1 MAYAENVI
9 RKMTMAVVKVY
20 DQDRQEAGEIALAPD
35 VFEVEVRP
43 EILNLVTRAQRAA
56 KRAGTHAAKTRAQVR
71 GGGAKPWRQKGSGR
85 ARAGS
90 NRSPIW
96 RGGGIIFGPQPR
108 DYSFKVNAKVR
119 VLAIKMALSSRLAGD
134 ALMVLKSIEL
144 PEAKTKH
151 FAKIAGALGLEKALI
166 VAGGVQETLV
176 RCARNIPG
184 ITLTTAEGLNVYDI
198 LKHKQLVLLQEA
210 VEPIQARFAKK

>member
-1 MAYAENVI
+1 
-9 RKMTMAVVKVY
+9 MAVVKVY
-20 DQDRQEAGEIALAPD
+20 DQDRKESGEITLAPD

-43 EILNLVTRAQRAA
+43 EILNLVARAQLAA
-56 KRAGTHAAKTRAQVR
+56 KRAGSHAVKTRAQVR

-96 RGGGIIFGPQPR
+96 RGGGITFGPQPR

-119 VLAIKMALSSRLAGD
+119 ALALKMALSSRLADG
-134 ALMVLKSIEL
+134 ALLLVKGIEL
-144 PEAKTKH
+144 PAAKTRH
-151 FAKIAGALGLEKALI
+151 FVEVAGVLGLEKALI
-166 VAGGVQETLV
+166 VAGGAQETLA
-176 RCARNIPG
+176 RCSRNIPG

>member
-1 MAYAENVI
+1 MAL
-9 RKMTMAVVKVY
+9 VKVY
-20 DQDRQEAGEIALAPD
+20 DQDKAEAGEMILASD

-56 KRAGTHAAKTRAQVR
+56 KRAGSHSAKTRAQVR

-96 RGGGIIFGPQPR
+96 RGGGIVFGPKPR

-119 VLAIKMALSSRLAGD
+119 ALAMKMALSSRLAD
-134 ALMVLKSIEL
+134 NALMVVKGIEL
-144 PEAKTKH
+144 PEAKTRH

-166 VAGGVQETLV
+166 VAGNAQEALARSV
-176 RCARNIPG
+176 RNIPG
-184 ITLTTAEGLNVYDI
+184 ITLITAAGLNVYDI
-198 LKHKQLVLLQEA
+198 LKHRQLVLLQDA

>member
-1 MAYAENVI
+1 
-9 RKMTMAVVKVY
+9 MAVVKVY
-20 DQDRQEAGEIALAPD
+20 DQDKQDTGEMTLASD

-43 EILNLVTRAQRAA
+43 EILNLVARAQLAA
-56 KRAGTHAAKTRAQVR
+56 KRAGTHATKTRAQVR

-96 RGGGIIFGPQPR
+96 RGGAIVFGPQPR

-119 VLAIKMALSSRLAGD
+119 ALAMKMALSSRLADD
-134 ALMVLKSIEL
+134 ALMVVKDIEL
-144 PEAKTKH
+144 PEAKTRH

-166 VAGGVQETLV
+166 VAGGAQEALE
-176 RCARNIPG
+176 RSARNIPG
-184 ITLTTAEGLNVYDI
+184 ITLITAEGLNVYDI
-198 LKHKQLVLLQEA
+198 LKHKQLVLLQDS

>member
-1 MAYAENVI
+1 
-9 RKMTMAVVKVY
+9 MAVVKVY
-20 DQDRQEAGEIALAPD
+20 DQDRKESGEMTLAPD

-43 EILNLVTRAQRAA
+43 EILNLVARAQLAA
-56 KRAGTHAAKTRAQVR
+56 KRAGTHAVKTRSLVS

-108 DYSFKVNAKVR
+108 EYNFKVNAKVR
-119 VLAIKMALSSRLAGD
+119 VLAMKMALSSRLAGD
-134 ALMVLKSIEL
+134 ALMVVKGIEL
-144 PEAKTKH
+144 PDAKTRH

-166 VAGGVQETLV
+166 VAGGAQEALA

>member
-1 MAYAENVI
+1 
-9 RKMTMAVVKVY
+9 MAVVKVY
-20 DQDRQEAGEIALAPD
+20 DQDRKASGEMTLAPD
-35 VFEVEVRP
+35 IFEVEVRP
-43 EILNLVTRAQRAA
+43 EILNLVARAQRAA
-56 KRAGTHAAKTRAQVR
+56 KRAGTHAVKTRAQVR

-108 DYSFKVNAKVR
+108 EYSFKVNAKVR
-119 VLAIKMALSSRLAGD
+119 ALAMKMALSSRLAD
-134 ALMVLKSIEL
+134 AALVVVNGIEL

-151 FAKIAGALGLEKALI
+151 FAKIADALGLEKALI
-166 VAGGVQETLV
+166 VAGGAQEALA
-176 RCARNIPG
+176 RSARNIPG
-184 ITLTTAEGLNVYDI
+184 ITLTTVEGLNVYDI

-210 VEPIQARFAKK
+210 VDSIHARFAKK

>member
-1 MAYAENVI
+1 
-9 RKMTMAVVKVY
+9 MAVVKVY
-20 DQDRQEAGEIALAPD
+20 DQDRQESGEMTLAPD

-43 EILNLVTRAQRAA
+43 EILNLVARAQLAA
-56 KRAGTHAAKTRAQVR
+56 KRAGSHSVKTRAQVR

-96 RGGGIIFGPQPR
+96 RGGGITFGPQPR
-108 DYSFKVNAKVR
+108 DYAFKVNAKVR
-119 VLAIKMALSSRLAGD
+119 ALALKMALSCRLAD
-134 ALMVLKSIEL
+134 NALLVVKGIEL
-144 PEAKTKH
+144 PAAKTRH
-151 FAKIAGALGLEKALI
+151 FAEVAGVLGLEKALI
-166 VAGGVQETLV
+166 VAGGAQETLA
-176 RCARNIPG
+176 RCSRNIPG
-184 ITLTTAEGLNVYDI
+184 ITLMSAEALNVYDI

>member
-1 MAYAENVI
+1 
-9 RKMTMAVVKVY
+9 MAVVKVY
-20 DQDRQEAGEIALAPD
+20 DQDRQEAGEMTLASD

-43 EILNLVTRAQRAA
+43 EILNLVTRAVLAA
-56 KRAGTHAAKTRAQVR
+56 KRAGSHAVKTRARVR

-96 RGGGIIFGPQPR
+96 RGGGVVFGPQPR

-119 VLAIKMALSSRLAGD
+119 ALALKMALSSRLEGD
-134 ALMVLKSIEL
+134 ALMVVKAIEL
-144 PEAKTKH
+144 PEAKTRH
-151 FAKIAGALGLEKALI
+151 FAKIAGVLGLEKALI
-166 VAGGVQETLV
+166 VLGGVQETLV

-184 ITLTTAEGLNVYDI
+184 MSVTTAERLNVYDI
-198 LKHKQLVLLQEA
+198 LKHKQLVLLQDA
-210 VEPIQARFAKK
+210 VEPVQARFAAK